1 MRPLITLT
9 TDFGT
14 SSPYV
19 AQVKA
24 ELYARVPGVEIVDI
38 THAIRPQAISEGAVV
53 LDDTTRRFPAGT
65 LHIAVIDP
73 GVGTDRSLLYA
84 EIAGQRY
91 LAPDNGL
98 LTLLVQRSPATC
110 LRKLTD
116 SRYWAAEV
124 SATFH
129 GRDILA
135 PVAAHLALGLAPEAL
150 GPAVASLQVLA
161 IPRPQA
167 IGDRVVGQVIFAD
180 SFGNLITNVGC
191 GDLEQLG
198 PPEELVVSCKSA
210 QVRGIRRTYA
220 DGAAGTLLALFDS
233 QGRLELAV
241 VNGHAQQ
248 SLAATVGEAVVV
260 SGGLVAQ
267 GDLRSPLSSS

>member
-1 MRPLITLT
+1 MPPLITLT

-73 GVGTDRSLLYA
+73 GVGTERSLLYA

-116 SRYWAAEV
+116 PRYWAAEV
-124 SATFH
+124 SPTFH

-135 PVAAHLALGLAPEAL
+135 PVAAHLVRGLAPEAL
-150 GPAVASLQVLA
+150 GPAVATLQVLA
-161 IPRPQA
+161 IGRPQA
-167 IGDRVVGQVIFAD
+167 LGDGVAGQVIFAD
-180 SFGNLITNVGC
+180 SFGNLITNLGR

-198 PPEELVVSCKSA
+198 PPEKLVVSCKSA
-210 QVRGIRRTYA
+210 QVHGIRRTYA

-241 VNGHAQQ
+241 VNGRAQQ

-260 SGGLVAQ
+260 KGG
-267 GDLRSPLSSS
+267 